1 MDGNYNDF
9 SEMAHDARRTLER
22 ERDELMERAGL
33 LEAHLRV
40 LDSIDDVL
48 AENRRLKDEVE
59 NMRRLKDENEELR
72 QQMDDEKR
80 QRAELEM
87 KLMEMSKLSTG
98 MAKKA
103 TEENV
108 LKALRTYVNRSKRKT
123 ADKRAFAKS
132 ATLEIANA
140 NGLDLPEDL
149 KAAIESLDDE
159 QSEAK
164 MIVTSNYKPQIQN
177 QNVNLPTPPAG
188 QSDEKL
194 LEDEQ
199 GREPE
204 TNDQSDGLDTELP
217 AKD

>member
-1 MDGNYNDF
+1 MENRQIDY
-9 SEMAHDARRTLER
+9 SEMTHDARRALER
-22 ERDELMERAGL
+22 ERDDLMERAEQ

-40 LDSIDDVL
+40 LDVIDGVL
-48 AENRRLKDEVE
+48 KENRELKE
-59 NMRRLKDENEELR
+59 LNEDL
-72 QQMDDEKR
+72 QQQLNDEK
-80 QRAELEM
+80 QMRAELEM

-103 TEENV
+103 SEDNL

-159 QSEAK
+159 QAEPK
-164 MIVTSNYKPQIQN
+164 MVTVQGNYN
-177 QNVNLPTPPAG
+177 DVHDNNNVKL
-188 QSDEKL
+188 DDKEK
-194 LEDEQ
+194 
-199 GREPE
+199 
-204 TNDQSDGLDTELP
+204 
-217 AKD
+217 

>member
-1 MDGNYNDF
+1 MT
-9 SEMAHDARRTLER
+9 HDARRALER
-22 ERDELMERAGL
+22 ERDDLMERAEQ

-40 LDSIDDVL
+40 LDVIDGVL
-48 AENRRLKDEVE
+48 KENRELKE
-59 NMRRLKDENEELR
+59 LNEDL
-72 QQMDDEKR
+72 QQQLNDEK
-80 QRAELEM
+80 QMRAELEM

-103 TEENV
+103 SEDNL

-159 QSEAK
+159 QAEPK
-164 MIVTSNYKPQIQN
+164 VVTVQGNYN
-177 QNVNLPTPPAG
+177 DVHDNNNVKL
-188 QSDEKL
+188 DDKEK
-194 LEDEQ
+194 
-199 GREPE
+199 
-204 TNDQSDGLDTELP
+204 
-217 AKD
+217 